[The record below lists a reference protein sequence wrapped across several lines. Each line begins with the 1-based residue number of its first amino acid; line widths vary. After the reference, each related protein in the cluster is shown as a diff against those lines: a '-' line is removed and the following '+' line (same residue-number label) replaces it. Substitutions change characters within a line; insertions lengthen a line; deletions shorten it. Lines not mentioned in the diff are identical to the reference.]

1 MTLDRDSQL
10 KSLVDDITALL
21 TSSSEGGDGVD
32 SQFAGRTR
40 EVLGRAQAALSEA
53 MAKDGAPVVQS
64 VEAEIQ
70 RLREEALDPLRSDLD
85 GLRQQQKSLS
95 AEVAQLEQQR
105 QYYQSLAQQQSNQSQ
120 ILDDLVQ
127 PLGDRLESTVTE
139 QVNRALTEYQRAGG
153 AGTPS
158 QGQDQ
163 SNAVLEQLQ
172 STLQTVFA
180 ALQTNTQRYES
191 TLQSSMDRIQTL
203 GEQSEAI

>member
-105 QYYQSLAQQQSNQSQ
+105 QYYQSLAQQ
-120 ILDDLVQ
+120 I
-127 PLGDRLESTVTE
+127 G
-139 QVNRALTEYQRAGG
+139 RASCRER
-153 AGTPS
+153 
-158 QGQDQ
+158 
-163 SNAVLEQLQ
+163 V
-172 STLQTVFA
+172 
-180 ALQTNTQRYES
+180 
-191 TLQSSMDRIQTL
+191 
-203 GEQSEAI
+203 

>member
-1 MTLDRDSQL
+1 MTLDRNSQL

-21 TSSSEGGDGVD
+21 TSSSEGGDGVEG
-32 SQFAGRTR
+32 SRFAGRTR

-53 MAKDGAPVVQS
+53 MGQDGTPVMQS

-70 RLREEALDPLRSDLD
+70 RLREEALDPLRADLD

-127 PLGDRLESTVTE
+127 PLGDRLESTVAE
-139 QVNRALTEYQRAGG
+139 QVNRALT
-153 AGTPS
+153 
-158 QGQDQ
+158 
-163 SNAVLEQLQ
+163 
-172 STLQTVFA
+172 
-180 ALQTNTQRYES
+180 
-191 TLQSSMDRIQTL
+191 
-203 GEQSEAI
+203 